1 MTEPYSGSD
10 HPDMITTAKKK
21 DLGESELTIPTDG
34 SVSEEDGYSGWFG
47 EFRSIAKSTKDT
59 FLPAF
64 DGIANLVHRSAMA
77 VAAEIAQLEHDAELD
92 ADRWREDNYGSTE
105 ELVTGELTLMP
116 LPWELLISTAES
128 ADGVDNEAIVQYIEN
143 EELKEQLL
151 ALSTVENT
159 FLQPFSPNGADE
171 DDTPFTLNE
180 PRIQLIRR
188 LLHMDVNLARMHAK
202 LSGTFAVPCNRCF
215 RWVPIRDSHSSELPS
230 HSLSQVVAT

>member
-1 MTEPYSGSD
+1 MTEPYSGPD
-10 HPDMITTAKKK
+10 HPDMITTAKKN

-92 ADRWREDNYGSTE
+92 ADRWRDDNYGSAE
-105 ELVTGELTLMP
+105 ELVTGEVMP
-116 LPWELLISTAES
+116 LPWELVISTAES
-128 ADGVDNEAIVQYIEN
+128 ADGVDNEAIVQHIEN

-159 FLQPFSPNGADE
+159 FLEPFSPDGADE
-171 DDTPFTLNE
+171 DDTPFTLSE

-202 LSGTFAVPCNRCF
+202 LSGTFAVLCNLCF
-215 RWVPIRDSHSSELPS
+215 RWVPRRDSQSSKLSS
-230 HSLSQVVAT
+230 HSFSQVVAT